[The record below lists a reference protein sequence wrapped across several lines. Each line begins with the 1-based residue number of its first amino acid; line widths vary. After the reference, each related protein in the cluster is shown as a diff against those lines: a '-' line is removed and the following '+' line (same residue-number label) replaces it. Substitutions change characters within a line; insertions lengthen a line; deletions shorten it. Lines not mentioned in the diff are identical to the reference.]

1 MIGQIAAVT
10 KNIRVGSGGVMLPNH
25 APLVVAERF
34 KMLEALFPGR
44 IDLGLG
50 RAPGTDGATAY
61 ALRSRLDRREGDD
74 FLERLQEL
82 ILWETRDFPAG
93 HPYNNVVAM
102 PDDLPLPPI
111 WLLGSSDY
119 SSELAAQVGMGFAFA
134 HHFASYDAVAAMTN
148 YRSRFRPSAWRA
160 APHGILAVAAVA
172 AETDA
177 EAEKLASSMDLNRLR
192 RDRGQYLPLPS
203 VEEALAYPYSDA
215 ERASIARNRSR
226 LFVGSPATLM
236 AKLQPMITASQPDE
250 LMIITAVYDHD
261 ARKKSYSLLA
271 DAFGLGK
278 KWRRSKLV
286 VPVSRRDDPTGSIFR
301 LAEGRAEGVAGIDAD
316 DAKLTREEFQFL
328 QRERQALVIGM
339 AVDVGIE
346 LGRGEFAVHHVAFQL
361 GHVDAVGGKA
371 AEGLVERGG
380 QVAHPE
386 NKSGDQRPR
395 SLVGPVLVARQHHE
409 LRRYGLRP
417 RRLRPGYRGRR
428 YRRPAWRRWRRWF
441 CRRAGRYRGHCRRCR
456 PRPTA

>member
-1 MIGQIAAVT
+1 MIPLSVLDLSVVTTGTNPPHALRNSIDLARHVDGLGYVRYWLAEHHNLASVASPAPDLMIGQIAAVT

-50 RAPGTDGATAY
+50 RAPGTDGATAH

-74 FLERLQEL
+74 FLERLSEL
-82 ILWETRDFPAG
+82 VLWETRDFPAG

-102 PDDLPLPPI
+102 PDDTPLPPI

-134 HHFASYDAVAAMTN
+134 HHFASYDATAAMTN
-148 YRSRFRPSAWRA
+148 YRSHFKPSGWRA
-160 APHGILAVAAVA
+160 DARTAFSRSRRLPPKPMRKPKSSPPRWTSTACAATA
-172 AETDA
+172 DNICRCR
-177 EAEKLASSMDLNRLR
+177 ASRKR
-192 RDRGQYLPLPS
+192 WPITT
-203 VEEALAYPYSDA
+203 SDA

-226 LFVGSPATLM
+226 LFVGSPATIM

-278 KWRRSKLV
+278 K
-286 VPVSRRDDPTGSIFR
+286 
-301 LAEGRAEGVAGIDAD
+301 
-316 DAKLTREEFQFL
+316 
-328 QRERQALVIGM
+328 
-339 AVDVGIE
+339 
-346 LGRGEFAVHHVAFQL
+346 
-361 GHVDAVGGKA
+361 A
-371 AEGLVERGG
+371 A
-380 QVAHPE
+380 A
-386 NKSGDQRPR
+386 
-395 SLVGPVLVARQHHE
+395 
-409 LRRYGLRP
+409 
-417 RRLRPGYRGRR
+417 
-428 YRRPAWRRWRRWF
+428 
-441 CRRAGRYRGHCRRCR
+441 
-456 PRPTA
+456 